1 MIFSRVGTVMMAA
14 AFSVAVF
21 APAWASSHSVLYSFT
36 GGGDGAGPEASLTD
50 IGGLLYGT
58 AYEGGA
64 HSVGAVFR
72 VSKAGAEKL
81 GYSFKGG
88 ADGAYPKSPVL
99 NVGGLLYGTTQYGG
113 SSACTG
119 GCGTVFAVAT
129 SGVETML
136 YAFKGGADGANP
148 TAGLIN
154 VGGIL
159 YGTTYYGG
167 GINNY
172 GTVFTIS
179 PAGVE
184 KVLYSFKGGADGAN
198 PMGRLLEFNG
208 TLYGTTYTGGA
219 HNYYGTVFSI
229 TPAGVEKV
237 VYSFKDGNDGAYPT
251 AGLVRIGQTL
261 YGTAR
266 YGAPSYLG
274 TVFAVRP
281 TGWFKV
287 LHSFTGGNDGSGP
300 EGDLVN
306 VGTTLYGVTYQGGS
320 NLCFDSLGCGTV
332 FSVTPGKFETVVYS
346 FQGGSDG
353 L

>member
-1 MIFSRVGTVMMAA
+1 M
-14 AFSVAVF
+14 
-21 APAWASSHSVLYSFT
+21 
-36 GGGDGAGPEASLTD
+36 
-50 IGGLLYGT
+50 
-58 AYEGGA
+58 
-64 HSVGAVFR
+64 
-72 VSKAGAEKL
+72 
-81 GYSFKGG
+81 
-88 ADGAYPKSPVL
+88 
-99 NVGGLLYGTTQYGG
+99 
-113 SSACTG
+113 
-119 GCGTVFAVAT
+119 FAVAT
-129 SGVETML
+129 PGVETML

-167 GINNY
+167 GTNNY

-184 KVLYSFKGGADGAN
+184 KVLYSFKGGTDGAN

-229 TPAGVEKV
+229 TPVGVEKV

-261 YGTAR
+261 YSTAPS

-287 LHSFTGGNDGSGP
+287 LHSFTGGNDRVRAGRRFGQCRHHALRRHLSGRQQP
-300 EGDLVN
+300 VL
-306 VGTTLYGVTYQGGS
+306 
-320 NLCFDSLGCGTV
+320 
-332 FSVTPGKFETVVYS
+332 
-346 FQGGSDG
+346 
-353 L
+353 